1 MLHRLALSSSSRV
14 KACTSAAAGRQVTHT
29 FTRALASAAASPAVL
44 NPSESANDRQRHL
57 GLLTVAAAAGLA
69 GLAWNDNQ
77 SKTHCC
83 GIAGVVGTPNHDA
96 R

>member
-1 MLHRLALSSSSRV
+1 MLRRLALSSSSRA
-14 KACTSAAAGRQVTHT
+14 KAYTSAAVGRQVAYTST
-29 FTRALASAAASPAVL
+29 VALASTTSPAVV

-57 GLLTVAAAAGLA
+57 GLLAVAAATGLA
-69 GLAWNDNQ
+69 GLAWKDDQ

-83 GIAGVVGTPNHDA
+83 GITGVVGTPDYDA